1 MPLVAAASAEPADTT
16 PAEQQFALVP
26 IAEDDAAVHDADSQL
41 MAVEE
46 PVVSLAT
53 LRQQKLELLAMVHA
67 VAALKTVTAAAC
79 RRVIAYRRA
88 ERKRHMD
95 QVRRAQLSVR
105 AHRGLASTKRGGAA
119 AAEAVVSRSS
129 LSTSASSNDIL
140 AASDASGSAL
150 VSTTVI
156 NSSALK
162 LEADAA
168 AEAVPAA
175 ATRLAV
181 TLAHLKSSS
190 PWTLPST
197 SSSSSSSSVTGATVQ
212 LQQPRALLRSIELT
226 GDSIGDAG
234 AVQLSSALK
243 GGSGASLTYLSLA
256 GNGITPKGAAALAG
270 VLKSLRALRELH
282 LGSNAITDTAV
293 RGLTSALTCH
303 PSLTTLNLCHNPI
316 ARQTTCRR
324 AACEIVAS
332 RLTDWHALC
341 AAGAKLIAVLLSQRE
356 CRLQTLSLGGT
367 LGSQQQRQ
375 QHTQWPSTAATAAA
389 TVRDASTVIGD
400 EGTIALA
407 AALLSPHACPL
418 RRLRLINAGLGRVGV
433 RAIAAVLHCKTN
445 LIELDLSGN
454 QLQGDAADVL
464 IRAIRVATTSATAGA
479 TAAGSTTTKQ
489 HTLAPASIT
498 AQQQQ
503 ERQQPLREVTLRSC
517 GLTRQ
522 QLLQVRALLDNTIA
536 VPEALATA
544 AAAGATEAPTA
555 AAAAAAAVAVVH
567 RPALTW
573 LEEKTLGGEG

>member
-156 NSSALK
+156 DSSALQ

-175 ATRLAV
+175 VTRLSV

-190 PWTLPST
+190 PWALSST
-197 SSSSSSSSVTGATVQ
+197 SNSSSNSGVT
-212 LQQPRALLRSIELT
+212 
-226 GDSIGDAG
+226 
-234 AVQLSSALK
+234 
-243 GGSGASLTYLSLA
+243 
-256 GNGITPKGAAALAG
+256 
-270 VLKSLRALRELH
+270 
-282 LGSNAITDTAV
+282 
-293 RGLTSALTCH
+293 
-303 PSLTTLNLCHNPI
+303 
-316 ARQTTCRR
+316 
-324 AACEIVAS
+324 
-332 RLTDWHALC
+332 
-341 AAGAKLIAVLLSQRE
+341 
-356 CRLQTLSLGGT
+356 
-367 LGSQQQRQ
+367 
-375 QHTQWPSTAATAAA
+375 
-389 TVRDASTVIGD
+389 
-400 EGTIALA
+400 
-407 AALLSPHACPL
+407 
-418 RRLRLINAGLGRVGV
+418 
-433 RAIAAVLHCKTN
+433 
-445 LIELDLSGN
+445 
-454 QLQGDAADVL
+454 
-464 IRAIRVATTSATAGA
+464 
-479 TAAGSTTTKQ
+479 
-489 HTLAPASIT
+489 
-498 AQQQQ
+498 
-503 ERQQPLREVTLRSC
+503 
-517 GLTRQ
+517 
-522 QLLQVRALLDNTIA
+522 
-536 VPEALATA
+536 
-544 AAAGATEAPTA
+544 
-555 AAAAAAAVAVVH
+555 
-567 RPALTW
+567 
-573 LEEKTLGGEG
+573 